1 MEEWWCPREDSNPQ
15 LGLRR
20 ALLYPVK
27 RRGQCILLFIAR
39 GFYAKIDEKLL
50 ESRENASQTTYDH

>member
-1 MEEWWCPREDSNPQ
+1 MEFYRYVTIDSVSLWYPQEDSNLQ

-27 RRGQCILLFIAR
+27 RWGH
-39 GFYAKIDEKLL
+39 G
-50 ESRENASQTTYDH
+50 